1 MERTKR
7 FIIAFIVIANVVY
20 AHAQVVNIDAYF
32 TTKEMPDLTKII
44 SPPEPTSSQFTFD
57 IQRYFWGKSVR
68 FNDPDRS
75 AIAVRDA
82 VYGLGTIIREFS
94 VPFGLEISRRNTPAI
109 YKVLELSL
117 ATCDSICTLPKAYW
131 HRTRPFAYFGEHSL
145 TPDLEDALRK
155 NGSFPSGHSILGW
168 SAGLLLSEINPDAAD
183 TLLARAYMYAES
195 RVVCGVHWQSD
206 IDAGRLAASIAYAK
220 LHTSDRFLQ
229 DMAEARAEFKRLK
242 GSLPPSES
250 DSSRDSTLVR
260 LRKAKSDWAAI
271 EMRYN
276 MVVRNMPL
284 EKDEVTG
291 LRMLFVKTNECSCN
305 VDKAVD
311 NVVLVNDS
319 NEVAWVVT
327 HLVRHDVDD
336 DSFYGIC
343 VSNGKQQ
350 GELRI
355 SYFDELRLRSFLLQY
370 NNQEFVNCSKIRF
383 RLDTLPVVR
392 PFMAVEDSDE
402 EILKFFGN

>member
-1 MERTKR
+1 MSIRR
-7 FIIAFIVIANVVY
+7 FFIAVALANM
-20 AHAQVVNIDAYF
+20 ACAKAQVVNVDAYF

-44 SPPEPTSSQFTFD
+44 TPPEPTSSQFAYD

-68 FNDPDRS
+68 LNDPERS

-109 YKVLELSL
+109 FKVLELSL

-131 HRTRPFAYFGEHSL
+131 HRTRPFVYFGEQSL
-145 TPDLEDALRK
+145 TPDHEDALRK

-168 SAGLLLSEINPDAAD
+168 SAALLLSEINPDAAD
-183 TLLARAYMYAES
+183 TLMARGYMYAES

-220 LHTSDRFLQ
+220 LHTSERFLQ
-229 DMAEARAEFKRLK
+229 DMSDARAEFKRLK
-242 GSLPPSES
+242 GALPPSEP
-250 DSSRDSTLVR
+250 DSSRDTTLVK

-271 EMRYN
+271 EMQYN

-284 EKDEVTG
+284 ENDEVTG
-291 LRMLFVKTNECSCN
+291 LRMLFVKTNECLYT

-319 NEVAWVVT
+319 NEVVWVVT

-370 NNQEFVNCSKIRF
+370 NDQEFVNCTNIRF

-392 PFMAVEDSDE
+392 PFMAVENSDE
-402 EILKFFGN
+402 EILKFFGK

>member
-1 MERTKR
+1 MKSYRL
-7 FIIAFIVIANVVY
+7 FFAFIVIANMGY
-20 AHAQVVNIDAYF
+20 AHAQVVNVDAYF

-44 SPPEPTSSQFTFD
+44 TPPEPTSPQFTYD

-68 FNDPDRS
+68 INNPERS

-94 VPFGLEISRRNTPAI
+94 VPFGLEISKRDTPAI

-117 ATCDSICTLPKAYW
+117 ATCDSICTLPKDYW
-131 HRTRPFAYFGEHSL
+131 HRTRPFVYFGEHSL
-145 TPDLEDALRK
+145 TPDHEDALRK

-168 SAGLLLSEINPDAAD
+168 SAALLLSEINPETAD
-183 TLLARAYMYAES
+183 TLMARGYMYAES

-220 LHTSDRFLQ
+220 LHTSERFLQ

-242 GSLPPSES
+242 GARLPMEPDFSQ
-250 DSSRDSTLVR
+250 DSTLVK
-260 LRKAKSDWAAI
+260 LKKAKSDWATI
-271 EMRYN
+271 EKRYN
-276 MVVRNMPL
+276 VVVRNMPL
-284 EKDEVTG
+284 ENDEVTG

-305 VDKAVD
+305 VDRAVD

-355 SYFDELRLRSFLLQY
+355 SYFDELRLKSFLLQY
-370 NNQEFVNCSKIRF
+370 NNIEFINCTKIHF
-383 RLDTLPVVR
+383 RLEALPIIR
-392 PFMAVEDSDE
+392 PFTAVDDSNK
-402 EILKFFGN
+402 EISKFFRK